1 MSIPGWSYVSSK
13 PGPITRHGAALRK
26 LTIHCMEPWPAGS
39 LITDAEL
46 VVLSN
51 GLLHLTELALDIARD
66 KNENDWPYSSLEII
80 TRFLCLQSVKL
91 WFELGYGLPS
101 RPIAHVTVSAAHHL
115 FAYLRERNRNIQR
128 LELYSGAPSPP
139 GFAFRHPD
147 SDWAMQNSVRLL
159 CEVSLRDGDAVDVFI
174 RVTCP
179 DFSEEM
185 NAELPRRAKENSEG
199 RRGLAEDSMG
209 LLLEVALD

>member
-1 MSIPGWSYVSSK
+1 
-13 PGPITRHGAALRK
+13 
-26 LTIHCMEPWPAGS
+26 MEPWPASS
-39 LITDAEL
+39 LITDADL
-46 VVLSN
+46 VALCN
-51 GLLHLTELALDIARD
+51 GLPHLIELALDIARD

-80 TRFLCLQSVKL
+80 TRFPCLQSVKP

-101 RPIAHVTVSAAHHL
+101 RPIPHVTVSAARHL

-139 GFAFRHPD
+139 GFAFRHPN

-159 CEVSLRDGDAVDVFI
+159 CEVSLRDGDSVDGFI

-185 NAELPRRAKENSEG
+185 NAEPAHRVKENREG
-199 RRGLAEDSMG
+199 RRGLAEASMG
-209 LLLEVALD
+209 LSRLLLMDR